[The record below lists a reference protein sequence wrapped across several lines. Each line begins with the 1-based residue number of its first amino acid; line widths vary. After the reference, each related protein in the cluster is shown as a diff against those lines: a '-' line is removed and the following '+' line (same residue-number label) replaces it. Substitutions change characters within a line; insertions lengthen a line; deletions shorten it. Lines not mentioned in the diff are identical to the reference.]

1 MSFELEWL
9 DEEARRTN
17 NVNVTNWLVDKERDI
32 QFWIQ
37 GKGWQIRAEGDYSER
52 IMLRIA
58 GKQFRFE
65 LMPND
70 NFRHYVKDEMH
81 EYIWEKMLSY
91 EPRDLHGSSCG
102 AIISIIKEALVVGG
116 GGWHSNEVHPDYMVK
131 FNF

>member
-1 MSFELEWL
+1 MGFELEWL
-9 DEEARRTN
+9 DEEARRAN

-58 GKQFRFE
+58 GKKFRFE

-70 NFRHYVKDEMH
+70 NFRNYVKGEMH
-81 EYIWEKMLSY
+81 EYIWEKVLSY
-91 EPRDLHGSSCG
+91 EPRDLHGYSYS
-102 AIISIIKEALVVGG
+102 AIISIIKEALLVEGG
-116 GGWHSNEVHPDYMVK
+116 GALDNKDYPNYVVK
-131 FNF
+131 FDF

>member
-1 MSFELEWL
+1 MSFEVEWL

-17 NVNVTNWLVDKERDI
+17 NVKVTNWLVDKERDI

-102 AIISIIKEALVVGG
+102 AIISIIKEALLVEGG
-116 GGWHSNEVHPDYMVK
+116 CALDNKDYPNYVVK
-131 FNF
+131 FDF